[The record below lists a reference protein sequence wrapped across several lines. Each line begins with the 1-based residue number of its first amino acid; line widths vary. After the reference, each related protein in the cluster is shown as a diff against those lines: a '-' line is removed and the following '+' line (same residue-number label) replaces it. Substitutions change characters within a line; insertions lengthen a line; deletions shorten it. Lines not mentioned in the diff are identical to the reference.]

1 MKKFLS
7 TNLPKAVRIVEVG
20 PRDGLQ
26 NESIQLTVT
35 NKIQLIKYLI
45 NAGLT
50 TIEAGSF
57 VSSKWVPQMNGS
69 EEIISTLIN
78 EQNQGF
84 HNNVMFTALTPNMKG
99 FESAL
104 KSGVKEIA
112 VFGAASES
120 FSLRNINCS
129 IDESINRFES
139 VCKEAI
145 RNNIRVR
152 GYVSCV
158 LGCPYEGKIN
168 PQVVKRVTKRLLDLG
183 CYEVSLGDTIGIGT
197 PGSTSTLLD
206 ELTSEIPSE
215 KLAVHFHDTYG
226 QALANI
232 LVALQYGINVI
243 DSSISG
249 LGGCPYAAGASGN
262 VATEDVVY
270 MLQGLNISTNIELS
284 KLIEA
289 SVYIDT
295 LLNNRKSGSKY
306 TFATI
311 AERNRINLKKNR
323 M

>member
-1 MKKFLS
+1 
-7 TNLPKAVRIVEVG
+7 
-20 PRDGLQ
+20 
-26 NESIQLTVT
+26 
-35 NKIQLIKYLI
+35 
-45 NAGLT
+45 
-50 TIEAGSF
+50 
-57 VSSKWVPQMNGS
+57 
-69 EEIISTLIN
+69 
-78 EQNQGF
+78 
-84 HNNVMFTALTPNMKG
+84 
-99 FESAL
+99 
-104 KSGVKEIA
+104 
-112 VFGAASES
+112 
-120 FSLRNINCS
+120 
-129 IDESINRFES
+129 
-139 VCKEAI
+139 
-145 RNNIRVR
+145 
-152 GYVSCV
+152 
-158 LGCPYEGKIN
+158 
-168 PQVVKRVTKRLLDLG
+168 LLDLG